1 MIGLIG
7 RKLGMTAVFDEE
19 GNYVPCTVIE
29 AGPCVVV
36 QVRTPERDGYNAV
49 QLGWGKIKPKH
60 VTKPMRGHFARAGV
74 EPVRH
79 LVEFRDFDLQVK
91 EGDVLTVEIL
101 KDVEKV
107 DVTGT
112 SKGRGFQGVVKRHGF
127 SGVGGQTH
135 GQEDR
140 ERAPGSL
147 GSNTDPGHVFKG
159 KRMAGRMGNGRVTV
173 KNLKVVRIIPEENIV
188 LIKGSVPGHRGAMVI
203 LKARK
208 SS

>member
-7 RKLGMTAVFDEE
+7 RKLGMTAVFDQE
-19 GNYVPCTVIE
+19 GNYIPCTVIE

-36 QVRTPERDGYNAV
+36 QVRTFERDGYRAV
-49 QLGWGKIKPKH
+49 QLGWGKIKPRY
-60 VTKPMRGHFARAGV
+60 VTKPMKGHFARAGV
-74 EPVRH
+74 EPVRY
-79 LVEFRDFDLQVK
+79 LVEFRDFGIGVK
-91 EGDVLTVEIL
+91 EGDVLTVEIF

-107 DVTGT
+107 DVTGI

-159 KRMAGRMGNGRVTV
+159 KRMAGRMGNRRVTV
-173 KNLKVVRIIPEENIV
+173 RNLKVVRLIPEENLV
-188 LIKGSVPGHRGAMVI
+188 LVRGGVPGHRGSLVI

-208 SS
+208 YS